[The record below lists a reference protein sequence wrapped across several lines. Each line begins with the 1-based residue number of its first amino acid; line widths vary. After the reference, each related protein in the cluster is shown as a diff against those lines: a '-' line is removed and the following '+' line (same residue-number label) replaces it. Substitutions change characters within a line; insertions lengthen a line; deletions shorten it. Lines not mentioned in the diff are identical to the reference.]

1 MKFSFIIPVYNT
13 SRYLDQC
20 VTSILS
26 QTRVE
31 YEVILVDDGSTDGSA
46 VMCDQYEKK
55 YSNVNVIHQKN
66 SGLSAARNAGVRKAT
81 GDYFFVV
88 DSDDF
93 WLGDY
98 LAQIEEICE
107 KNPDLIVF
115 GYQTFTVKNN
125 LEIVTGKYSIF
136 ADIFEK
142 NGACFLQSVME
153 KALRLGKF
161 YQWNAWCYCYKRSFF
176 VENKFSWPEREN
188 FEDLRLTWHVI
199 LAAGQVEIF
208 DENVYAYRKGV
219 KSSITSV
226 NNFEN
231 VWNRLLQTI
240 RNMEE
245 IEADTK
251 MNERLKEL
259 LRDHFSENYFIVLTL
274 SDLPA
279 TRSERNTIMEE
290 LKKNIWISNCSL
302 RKNEQFVAWLISHFG
317 LSFTCRLLHLRRKVV
332 YHGQFRRA
340 K

>member
-142 NGACFLQSVME
+142 KPF
-153 KALRLGKF
+153 F
-161 YQWNAWCYCYKRSFF
+161 PSFWGF
-176 VENKFSWPEREN
+176 P
-188 FEDLRLTWHVI
+188 
-199 LAAGQVEIF
+199 
-208 DENVYAYRKGV
+208 
-219 KSSITSV
+219 
-226 NNFEN
+226 
-231 VWNRLLQTI
+231 
-240 RNMEE
+240 
-245 IEADTK
+245 
-251 MNERLKEL
+251 
-259 LRDHFSENYFIVLTL
+259 
-274 SDLPA
+274 
-279 TRSERNTIMEE
+279 
-290 LKKNIWISNCSL
+290 
-302 RKNEQFVAWLISHFG
+302 
-317 LSFTCRLLHLRRKVV
+317 
-332 YHGQFRRA
+332 
-340 K
+340 